1 VAESN
6 KPDKPENENESQAND
21 ERVEE
26 LAREL
31 ADRLRSMPNRQ
42 ELTDYA
48 VSLLKES
55 NEDAGVTEQ
64 AAAMVARAAR
74 NDPFN
79 PIAFAIPL
87 FVIGAILCATGIL
100 AGVGLGVIG
109 IALVMVLW
117 GLVVSFF
124 SRSPRRT
131 GKQ

>member
-6 KPDKPENENESQAND
+6 KPPEQDSQAEED
-21 ERVEE
+21 RVEE

-31 ADRLRSMPNRQ
+31 AERLRSMPNRQ

-55 NEDAGVTEQ
+55 NEDAGASEQ
-64 AAAMVARAAR
+64 AAAMVERAKR

-87 FVIGAILCATGIL
+87 LVIGAVLCATGIL
-100 AGVGLGVIG
+100 FGIGLAVIG
-109 IALVMVLW
+109 IAVLMVLW
-117 GLVVSFF
+117 GLIVAFF
-124 SRSPRRT
+124 GRFRRT
-131 GKQ
+131 AAKPQA

>member
-1 VAESN
+1 MAESN
-6 KPDKPENENESQAND
+6 KPDPDPESQTDD

-31 ADRLRSMPNRQ
+31 ADRLRAMPNRQ

-55 NEDAGVTEQ
+55 NEDAGATEQ
-64 AAAMVARAAR
+64 AAAMVARAAK

-87 FVIGAILCATGIL
+87 LVIGAVLCATGIL

-117 GLVVSFF
+117 GLTVAMF
-124 SRSPRRT
+124 SRWRRDP
-131 GKQ
+131 GKPSS

>member
-6 KPDKPENENESQAND
+6 KPPESDSQADD

-31 ADRLRSMPNRQ
+31 AERLRAMPNRQ

-55 NEDAGVTEQ
+55 NEDAGASEQ
-64 AAAMVARAAR
+64 AAAMVERAKR

-87 FVIGAILCATGIL
+87 LVIGAVLCATGIL

-109 IALVMVLW
+109 IAVLMVLW
-117 GLVVSFF
+117 GLIVSVFGRF
-124 SRSPRRT
+124 RRSPS
-131 GKQ
+131 KQQ

>member
-1 VAESN
+1 MAESN
-6 KPDKPENENESQAND
+6 KPPESDSQADD

-31 ADRLRSMPNRQ
+31 AERLRSMPNRQ

-55 NEDAGVTEQ
+55 NEDAGASEQ
-64 AAAMVARAAR
+64 AAAMVERA

-87 FVIGAILCATGIL
+87 LVIGAVLCATGIL
-100 AGVGLGVIG
+100 FGIGLAVIG
-109 IALVMVLW
+109 IALLMVLW
-117 GLVVSFF
+117 GLIVSFF
-124 SRSPRRT
+124 SRFRRT
-131 GKQ
+131 AGKPE

>member
-6 KPDKPENENESQAND
+6 KPPEQDSQAEED
-21 ERVEE
+21 RVEE

-31 ADRLRSMPNRQ
+31 AERLRSMPNRQ

-55 NEDAGVTEQ
+55 NEDAGASEQ
-64 AAAMVARAAR
+64 AAAMVQRAAR

-87 FVIGAILCATGIL
+87 LVIGAVLCATGIL
-100 AGVGLGVIG
+100 AGIGLGIIG
-109 IALVMVLW
+109 IAIVMVLW
-117 GLVVSFF
+117 GLIVAFF
-124 SRSPRRT
+124 GRFRRT
-131 GKQ
+131 PAQPKS

>member
-6 KPDKPENENESQAND
+6 KPEPDSQADD
-21 ERVEE
+21 ERVEA

-31 ADRLRSMPNRQ
+31 AERLRAMPNRQ

-55 NEDAGVTEQ
+55 NEDAGASEQ
-64 AAAMVARAAR
+64 AAAMIARAAK

-87 FVIGAILCATGIL
+87 LVIGAVLCATGIL

-109 IALVMVLW
+109 IALLMVLW
-117 GLVVSFF
+117 GLTVAVF
-124 SRSPRRT
+124 SRWRR
-131 GKQ
+131 GADKPGA